1 MRLVYEIDLYYK
13 VEVLA
18 REQLNDSERF
28 LLTIEGVNYIYEIL
42 LNKSTGLI
50 SYQLGPER
58 YIDRSIPVQKDK
70 LPDLSI
76 VIPLYE
82 TMKNTGLETIR
93 ITGRSE
99 KAEQVDQVDQVKQ
112 VKQGKQAKQV
122 AEQKPV
128 KKTRPKIERTK
139 EQSTSRQTIKKPER
153 PEYEPKKKVKEDHG
167 QIWVD
172 EDEFPW

>member
-28 LLTIEGVNYIYEIL
+28 LLTIEGVNYIYEVL
-42 LNKSTGLI
+42 LNKTTGLI

-99 KAEQVDQVDQVKQ
+99 KAEQVDQV
-112 VKQGKQAKQV
+112 KQV
-122 AEQKPV
+122 AEHKPV
-128 KKTRPKIERTK
+128 KKTRPKIEKTN
-139 EQSTSRQTIKKPER
+139 EQSTNRQTIKKPER

>member
-28 LLTIEGVNYIYEIL
+28 LLTIEGVNYIYEVL
-42 LNKSTGLI
+42 MNKSTGLI
-50 SYQLGPER
+50 SYQLGSER

-82 TMKNTGLETIR
+82 TMKNTGLKTIR
-93 ITGRSE
+93 ITGHSE
-99 KAEQVDQVDQVKQ
+99 KAEQVD
-112 VKQGKQAKQV
+112 QAKQV

-128 KKTRPKIERTK
+128 KKTRPKIEKTK

>member
-112 VKQGKQAKQV
+112 AKQAKQV

-167 QIWVD
+167 QKWVD

>member
-112 VKQGKQAKQV
+112 AKQV

-167 QIWVD
+167 QKWVD